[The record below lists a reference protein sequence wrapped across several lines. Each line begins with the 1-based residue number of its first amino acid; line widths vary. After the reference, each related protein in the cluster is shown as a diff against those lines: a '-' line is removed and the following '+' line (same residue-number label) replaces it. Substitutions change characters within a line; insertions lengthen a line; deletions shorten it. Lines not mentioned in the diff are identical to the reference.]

1 MDQSVGPRPVA
12 NGYTNARTNKLT
24 LTQTQVKCFNSCQ
37 KTCKTHFAFRFLQPS
52 CPWGRASRGSP
63 GPCPG
68 LGFSAAGWQSSV
80 REEVLGITGGR
91 DGEKDGGSAQ
101 PTAGA
106 TVASQSRRRDAGSP
120 GGSVVGPGVVCWP
133 HTKSRGVRA
142 IVPGIS
148 LCREAGRR
156 NTSPEETLWERSTVS
171 QASWT
176 CVLGVSHSPLPSP
189 GLGGVSLLPSSI
201 QETQPHPW
209 VGVWG

>member
-106 TVASQSRRRDAGSP
+106 TMASQSRRRGAGSP
-120 GGSVVGPGVVCWP
+120 GGSVVGPGVL
-133 HTKSRGVRA
+133 S
-142 IVPGIS
+142 
-148 LCREAGRR
+148 AGHIP
-156 NTSPEETLWERSTVS
+156 NPEESE
-171 QASWT
+171 
-176 CVLGVSHSPLPSP
+176 
-189 GLGGVSLLPSSI
+189 PSSLAHPSAER
-201 QETQPHPW
+201 QGGGTQAQKRHC
-209 VGVWG
+209 GRGAR